1 MKCPGQDTRYWK
13 EGDIYEDKCPE
24 CGNIIEFFKDDS
36 TRRCR
41 KCGTK
46 VLNPR
51 IDFGCATYCQYAE
64 QCLKELPPEILAEK
78 KNLLKDRVAIEM
90 KHYFGKDFKRIA
102 HASKVARYAEKIVK
116 NEEGDMAIVL
126 IAAYLHDIGIKNAE
140 EKYHSSEAKH
150 QEELGPPVARK
161 ILEDIGA
168 DLGLVNEVCDIIGH
182 HHHPGEK
189 ETDNF
194 KILFDADMIVNL
206 DDARKKNKTDR
217 KTLENIINSQFFT
230 KTGKKTARD
239 ILLNQDI

>member
-13 EGDIYEDKCPE
+13 EGDIYEEKCPE

-36 TRRCR
+36 KRRCR

-116 NEEGDMAIVL
+116 KEKGDMAVVL
-126 IAAYLHDIGIKNAE
+126 IAAYLHDIGIKDAE
-140 EKYHSSEAKH
+140 EKYHSSAAQY

-161 ILEDIGA
+161 ILETIGA
-168 DLGLVNEVCDIIGH
+168 DIGLINEVCDIIGH
-182 HHHPGEK
+182 HHHPGKE

-194 KILFDADMIVNL
+194 KALFDADMIVNL
-206 DDARKKNKTDR
+206 GDAREKNKTNR
-217 KTLENIINSQFFT
+217 EALENIISSQFFT
-230 KTGKKTARD
+230 GTGKKTARD